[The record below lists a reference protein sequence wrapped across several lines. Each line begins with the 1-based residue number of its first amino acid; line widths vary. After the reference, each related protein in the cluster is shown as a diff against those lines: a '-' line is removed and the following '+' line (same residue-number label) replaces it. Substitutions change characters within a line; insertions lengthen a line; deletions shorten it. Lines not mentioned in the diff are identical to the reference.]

1 MNNLTDMFNPAFWQQ
16 LIAQNSN
23 PWHLFVSVLDI
34 AIVAVI
40 IYRLARFVQ
49 GTRLMILVRGVLLF
63 IVLDLLAG
71 LIGLPT
77 LKWLLNQVI
86 IYGVVALIIIFQ
98 PEIRQALERLGH
110 TTNLIGNMRNKEE
123 GETNAQISAYEKSFD
138 YMSKRKIG
146 ALIAIE
152 RSQTLEEY
160 AATGIKLDAIISSE
174 LIINIFIPNT
184 PLHDGAVIVQGDKIA
199 VTSAYLPLTERA
211 NISKKFGTRHRAAIG
226 LSEVSDAL
234 VLVVSEETG
243 GISVANQG
251 VLYSDLSAERFH
263 HILTEHLSNTSEEHT
278 GSLANLTSFF
288 VKHNKEHVK
297 KGEKK

>member
-1 MNNLTDMFNPAFWQQ
+1 MNNLNDIFNTDFWQQ
-16 LIAQNSN
+16 LVTQNSN
-23 PWHLFVSVLDI
+23 PWHLFVSILDI
-34 AIVAVI
+34 VIVSLI

-71 LIGLPT
+71 IIGLPT

-110 TTNLIGNMRNKEE
+110 TTNLIGGKRNNDDIN
-123 GETNAQISAYEKSFD
+123 TNAQIEAYEKSFD

-160 AATGIKLDAIISSE
+160 VSTGIRLDADITSE

-184 PLHDGAVIVQGDKIA
+184 PLHDGAVIVQSDKIS
-199 VTSAYLPLTERA
+199 VTCAYLPLTEKT

-226 LSEVSDAL
+226 LSEVSDAV

-243 GISVANQG
+243 GISVAIQG
-251 VLYSDLSAERFH
+251 TLYADLTPERFH
-263 HILTEHLSNTSEEHT
+263 RILTENLSEPVVERS
-278 GSLANLTSFF
+278 GSLASLTSFF
-288 VKHNKEHVK
+288 VKHDKDKEGRK
-297 KGEKK
+297 KK

>member
-1 MNNLTDMFNPAFWQQ
+1 MNNLNDILNIDFWQQ
-16 LIAQNSN
+16 LVAQNSN
-23 PWHLFVSVLDI
+23 PWHLFVSILDI
-34 AIVAVI
+34 VIVSVI

-110 TTNLIGNMRNKEE
+110 TTNLIGSRRNTNKVN
-123 GETNAQISAYEKSFD
+123 TNAQISAYEKSFD

-160 AATGIKLDAIISSE
+160 VATGIKLDADITSE

-199 VTSAYLPLTERA
+199 ATCAYLPLTEKT

-234 VLVVSEETG
+234 VLIVSEETG
-243 GISVANQG
+243 GISVALQG
-251 VLYSDLSAERFH
+251 TLYSDLSAERFH
-263 HILTEHLSNTSEEHT
+263 HMLTEHLTETAAERPS
-278 GSLANLTSFF
+278 SLANLTSFF
-288 VKHNKEHVK
+288 VKHDKEGK
-297 KGEKK
+297 KKK